1 MQVSN
6 LIHLVF
12 GVCFTFFLQ
21 SCNSVP
27 DSLVPSEY
35 VKWIKNEENGL
46 TKTKSF
52 NNLHFTVTY
61 KPVEFII
68 CNEERTDKLK
78 QEIVDS
84 RSKKLD
90 GLYHFGLRLKTDIS
104 GDVMAHEMMDESQ
117 YFDRVSY
124 YGFEFQNDIVL
135 VQNLDTLPCG
145 LFNFVRSHGI
155 APYVDFVFS
164 FPKTKDIL
172 DSDLQLVVNDKVF
185 NNGKIK
191 FVFDH
196 KIINNLPQLITL

>member
-1 MQVSN
+1 MQVSKQVI
-6 LIHLVF
+6 LFLGIVMI
-12 GVCFTFFLQ
+12 FFLQ

-52 NNLHFTVTY
+52 NNLHFTATY
-61 KPVEFII
+61 KPIEFII
-68 CNEERTDKLK
+68 CNEERTNELSA
-78 QEIVDS
+78 QLVEE

-90 GLYHFGLRLKTDIS
+90 GLYHFGLRLKTDLS
-104 GDVMAHEMMDESQ
+104 GDVMAHEMMEEEQ
-117 YFDRVSY
+117 YFDRVAY
-124 YGFEFQNDIVL
+124 YGFEFQNDIML
-135 VQNLDTLPCG
+135 VQNLDTLHCG

-164 FPKTKDIL
+164 FPKSKDVL

-185 NNGKIK
+185 NNGIIK